1 MGFANYRK
9 AHVGICAT
17 METDYTDLGQSL
29 LRGV

>member
-17 METDYTDLGQSL
+17 TETDYTDPEQSL
-29 LRGV
+29 F